1 MRLCVDEA
9 IRAIFRGICIA
20 SSPELFIFAAVMTT
34 TSIIISIIF
43 ILCLTSP
50 VATRSIGLITADDK
64 PSQKFII
71 PLVFGIS
78 QGLAA
83 VIGYNLGRLI
93 AHLYIYIADY
103 MVFVMMLVI
112 AIKLFVDSMRVLK
125 GKMLYTVSTEWD
137 FILLSILAAMNT
149 LIMTFVGPYFL
160 PFGWWFM
167 VAVSVAGFLWAF
179 LTVRLDFS
187 ASVIK
192 KVSFIEFSASVFM
205 VVIAI
210 LYLFTD
216 MV

>member
-1 MRLCVDEA
+1 
-9 IRAIFRGICIA
+9 
-20 SSPELFIFAAVMTT
+20 MTT
-34 TSIIISIIF
+34 PAIIISIIF
-43 ILCLTSP
+43 VLCLTSTVP
-50 VATRSIGLITADDK
+50 TRSVGLITADDK
-64 PSQKFII
+64 PSQKFVI

-83 VIGYNLGRLI
+83 VIGYNLGRVI
-93 AHLYIYIADY
+93 AHLYTYIADY
-103 MVFVMMLVI
+103 MVFVMMVVI
-112 AIKLFVDSMRVLK
+112 AVKLFVDSMRVLK

-149 LIMTFVGPYFL
+149 LIMTLVGPYFL

-205 VVIAI
+205 VVIAC

-216 MV
+216 LIR